1 MKYKL
6 EDFDE
11 FLLAEDNTVKDISW
25 VMVYNSFNIKEM
37 NLDELALL
45 KLKISQ
51 KKYQSNISTYRYNI
65 RYYSNDYKL
74 NLIKS
79 INKRLKRFSGRN
91 KLNSFYRAQKII
103 RELNERNNNVC
114 S

>member
-1 MKYKL
+1 M
-6 EDFDE
+6 
-11 FLLAEDNTVKDISW
+11 
-25 VMVYNSFNIKEM
+25 
-37 NLDELALL
+37 
-45 KLKISQ
+45 
-51 KKYQSNISTYRYNI
+51 
-65 RYYSNDYKL
+65 SNDYKL